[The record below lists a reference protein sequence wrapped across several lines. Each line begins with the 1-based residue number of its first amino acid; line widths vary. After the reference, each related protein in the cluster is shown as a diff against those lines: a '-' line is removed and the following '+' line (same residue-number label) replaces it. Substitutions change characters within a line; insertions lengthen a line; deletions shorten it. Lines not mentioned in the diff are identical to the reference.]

1 MSPTVAPA
9 ARRLPLTDG
18 EDPGLMAR
26 IVRMQLLAS
35 EQLEAVTT
43 EHGIAFG
50 DYLVLG
56 VIRRAPSSRCAPS
69 FICETL
75 HRTSGGMT
83 LTLDRLERSG
93 WIVRDRDEHDR
104 RRVVLRL
111 TPTGRALA
119 KTVNAS
125 LHGWEASVSDGLS
138 SRRSHTMMAGLD
150 ELLDVLERA

>member
-1 MSPTVAPA
+1 M
-9 ARRLPLTDG
+9 PLAG
-18 EDPGLMAR
+18 AEDPGLMAR

-35 EQLEAVTT
+35 EQLEAIASQR
-43 EHGIAFG
+43 GIAFG

-56 VIRRAPSSRCAPS
+56 VIRRAPNSRCAPS

-93 WIVRDRDEHDR
+93 WIVRDRDVRDR

-119 KTVNAS
+119 KSVNTA
-125 LHGWEASVSDGLS
+125 LHHWEASVSEGLS
-138 SRRSHTMMAGLD
+138 AHRSQTMMAGLD

>member
-9 ARRLPLTDG
+9 KRRLPLTDG

-43 EHGIAFG
+43 QHGITFG

-56 VIRRAPSSRCAPS
+56 VIRRAPSSQCAPS

-93 WIVRDRDEHDR
+93 WIIRDRDVHDR

-119 KTVNAS
+119 KLVNAA
-125 LHGWEASVSDGLS
+125 LHGWEASVSEGLS
-138 SRRSHTMMAGLD
+138 ARQSQSMLAGLD
-150 ELLDVLERA
+150 EMLDILERA